1 MKKILIKTT
10 LFFIFGILL
19 FNNLDIFL
27 LGAAITALFLIMFL
41 RKQWVFIIFCC
52 LFLLLG
58 FITANFH
65 TKSFEERYRML
76 LSNNTYQGYV
86 LEKYDNT
93 LIVKNFINDYRIIA
107 SYNKELD
114 ITPGD
119 YIKFNGNVFE
129 KNYYNKKLMNSKN
142 IDAYVTISS
151 SEIEKIKKFNIIV
164 IPIRIKYKIINS
176 LLSID
181 KIGGS
186 FICGLLT
193 GYVKDISFEDFNN
206 FQNLGISHILAIS
219 GFNIGI
225 VYMFVNIVTRKIS
238 ARLRYF
244 IVIITC
250 FFYTVIGGFEA
261 SIFRAFLI
269 ISIVTF
275 AKIIKKPYDVVN
287 GITLA
292 GLIMLIFNSFYLFNL
307 GFLLSFAATYG
318 IILLKDDINDVLS
331 KKIKYISNEISVSL
345 GAFLMTL
352 PIIIWSKGFFNPL
365 SVLINILIGPLVALL
380 TVAGFISSVIYLL
393 LGLNVVFF
401 PACFLGLIFMNLIK
415 LIAKFD
421 FNIYIGQTNKIF
433 IILYYLFLF
442 INFNYVN
449 FSRMKIKKLYL
460 NFAIIFI
467 IIISII
473 PFQNKLLIHF
483 INVGQG
489 DSIFIE
495 TPNHKSILIDTGPE
509 YKEYSAARE
518 KVIPYIKRRGYKTID
533 LLIITHF
540 HKDHCGGLR
549 DIFTQMKVKN
559 SISFN
564 NDCPDNYLFTEVSK
578 GDSIKIGDIVIKI
591 LSPDKN
597 DKIDNDKN
605 ETCLVMELIYKDF
618 NMLLTGDAE
627 KDTLE
632 GLEGNYDLYKVPHHG
647 SSGSLNEKMIEQSHI
662 ETAII
667 SVGRNNFGHPS
678 DKVIE
683 TLKMNN
689 IDVFRTDIN
698 GNIMVETDGINTKLI
713 FQK

>member
-1 MKKILIKTT
+1 
-10 LFFIFGILL
+10 
-19 FNNLDIFL
+19 
-27 LGAAITALFLIMFL
+27 MFL

-52 LFLLLG
+52 LFFSLG
-58 FITANFH
+58 FLTANFH
-65 TKSFEERYRML
+65 TKSFEERYRVL
-76 LSNNTYQGYV
+76 LSSNVYQGYV
-86 LEKYDNT
+86 IEKYDNT
-93 LIVKNFINDYRIIA
+93 FILKNFSNGYRIIA
-107 SYNKELD
+107 SYYKELD
-114 ITPGD
+114 VTPGD
-119 YIKFNGNVFE
+119 YVKFKGNVNE
-129 KNYYNKKLMNSKN
+129 KNNYNKKMMNSKN
-142 IDAYVTISS
+142 IDAYITISS
-151 SEIEKIKKFNIIV
+151 SEIEKLERFNIIV

-186 FICGLLT
+186 FLCGLLT
-193 GYVKDISFEDFNN
+193 GYIKDISLEDLNN

-225 VYMFVNIVTRKIS
+225 VYMFVNIITRKLS

-244 IVIITC
+244 VVIITC

-275 AKIIKKPYDVVN
+275 AKMIRRPYDVVN

-292 GLIMLIFNSFYLFNL
+292 GLIMLILNSFYLYNL
-307 GFLLSFAATYG
+307 GFLLSFTATYG
-318 IILLKDDINDVLS
+318 IILLKDDINDVVS
-331 KKIKYISNEISVSL
+331 KKIKYFSSEISVSL

-352 PIIIWSKGFFNPL
+352 PIIIWNKGFFNPL
-365 SVLINILIGPLVALL
+365 SILINILIGPLVALL
-380 TVAGFISSVIYLL
+380 TVAGFISSIIYLL
-393 LGLNVVFF
+393 LGLNYVFF
-401 PACFLGLIFMNLIK
+401 PTCFLGFIFMNFIK
-415 LIAKFD
+415 FIAKFD
-421 FNIYIGQTNKIF
+421 FNVYIGQTNKIF

-442 INFNYVN
+442 INFNYIN

-460 NFAIIFI
+460 NFIFVFFI
-467 IIISII
+467 IASVI
-473 PFQNKLLIHF
+473 PIQNKLLIHF

-495 TPNHKSILIDTGPE
+495 TPDHKSILIDTGPE

-540 HKDHCGGLR
+540 HKDHCGGLK
-549 DIFTQMKVKN
+549 DVFTQMNVKN

-564 NDCPDNYLFTEVSK
+564 NDYPGDYLFTEVSK
-578 GDSIKIGDIVIKI
+578 GDRIKIGDIVLKI
-591 LSPDKN
+591 LYPNKN
-597 DKIDNDKN
+597 EKIDNDKN
-605 ETCLVMELIYKDF
+605 ETCLIIELIYKDF

-627 KDTLE
+627 KDDLE

-647 SSGSLNEKMIEQSHI
+647 SVGSLNEKMIEQSHI

-667 SVGRNNFGHPS
+667 SVGKNNFGHPS
-678 DKVIE
+678 DKVIN

-698 GNIMVETDGINTKLI
+698 GNIMVITDGINKKLI